1 MLLWFAAG
9 LLAVTALK
17 FFVPLKFLH
26 LYSGDYLASCL
37 LLSGVVLSFAL
48 WKLQPRNSSITSS
61 HHWRAIAVGGVMG
74 IATMLAFGA
83 WMNWGLTDAWLN
95 ARRWL
100 RFPVVLLACLPYAL
114 AEEWALPAPFAGD
127 RLAKILRFLQ
137 FGAMRL
143 LLWLSILIA
152 VYVYSSGQVLLGV
165 LVLYMGTFSALA
177 RLGADAVRR
186 RTDSPA
192 GAAVFTAILM
202 AWFISSV
209 FPLI

>member
-1 MLLWFAAG
+1 
-9 LLAVTALK
+9 
-17 FFVPLKFLH
+17 
-26 LYSGDYLASCL
+26 
-37 LLSGVVLSFAL
+37 
-48 WKLQPRNSSITSS
+48 
-61 HHWRAIAVGGVMG
+61 
-74 IATMLAFGA
+74 AFGA
-83 WMNWGLTDAWLN
+83 WMNLGLTDAWLN
-95 ARRWL
+95 APRWL
-100 RFPVVLLACLPYAL
+100 RFPVILLACLPYAL

-143 LLWLSILIA
+143 LVWLSILIA
-152 VYVYSSGQVLLGV
+152 VYVYSSGQVLLAV